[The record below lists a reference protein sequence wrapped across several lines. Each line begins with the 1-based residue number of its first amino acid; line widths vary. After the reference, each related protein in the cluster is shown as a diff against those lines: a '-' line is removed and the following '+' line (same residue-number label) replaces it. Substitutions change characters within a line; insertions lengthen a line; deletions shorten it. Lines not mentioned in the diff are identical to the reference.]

1 MTAATDNKAPTP
13 SETDFSETPWLDPQ
27 AVPFIQIKS
36 LGKQFGD
43 FTAVDSISLDIY
55 QGELFTILGG
65 SRCSKS
71 TLLRMLAGFE
81 APSAGQI
88 IIDGVD
94 ISDLPAYD
102 RPVNMM
108 FQSYAVFPHMT
119 AAQNI
124 AYGLKK
130 DRLPSAEI
138 DSRVSEMLE
147 LVQLQDLASRKPKQ
161 LSGGQCQ
168 RVALARALIKRPK
181 VLLLDE
187 PLAAL
192 DKKLREQTQFELM
205 NLQYKLGTTFIVVT
219 HDQEEAMTLSSR
231 VAVMDEGGFVQIGT
245 PLEVYEFPVNRFVA
259 DFFGTINLFDATV
272 TSSTQIDSTT
282 YTIEAALDK
291 TGTLIKADCSH
302 QLKEGDITS
311 IGVRPEKLSISQK
324 KPRGK
329 NLTITSGVVEDL
341 AYYGNRSIYR
351 VRSHSG
357 RIIQVS
363 AQNFQRTKELVLEWD
378 DQVYLSW
385 DSSCSVVLPE

>member
-1 MTAATDNKAPTP
+1 MTAATDTEAPKLP
-13 SETDFSETPWLDPQ
+13 ETDFTETPWLDPK

-36 LGKQFGD
+36 LSKNFAD

-65 SRCSKS
+65 SGCGKS

-81 APSAGQI
+81 TPSAGQI

-119 AAQNI
+119 VAQNI

-130 DRLPSAEI
+130 ERLPKAEI
-138 DSRVSEMLE
+138 TRRVDEMLE
-147 LVQLQDLASRKPKQ
+147 LVQLEDLASRKPKQ

-231 VAVMDEGGFVQIGT
+231 VAVMDAGRFVQIGT
-245 PLEVYEFPVNRFVA
+245 PLQVYEFPVNRFVA
-259 DFFGTINLFDATV
+259 DFFGTINLFDARV
-272 TSSTQIDSTT
+272 TSCTQIDSSTH
-282 YTIEAALDK
+282 TIEAALDK
-291 TGTLIKADCSH
+291 TGTLVKADCNH
-302 QLKEGDITS
+302 PLTAGDIIS

-329 NLTITSGVVEDL
+329 NLTITNGIVEDL

-357 RIIQVS
+357 RMIQVS

-385 DSSCSVVLPE
+385 DSSCSVVLAE

>member
-1 MTAATDNKAPTP
+1 
-13 SETDFSETPWLDPQ
+13 
-27 AVPFIQIKS
+27 
-36 LGKQFGD
+36 
-43 FTAVDSISLDIY
+43 
-55 QGELFTILGG
+55 
-65 SRCSKS
+65 
-71 TLLRMLAGFE
+71 
-81 APSAGQI
+81 
-88 IIDGVD
+88 
-94 ISDLPAYD
+94 
-102 RPVNMM
+102 
-108 FQSYAVFPHMT
+108 
-119 AAQNI
+119 
-124 AYGLKK
+124 
-130 DRLPSAEI
+130 
-138 DSRVSEMLE
+138 MLE
-147 LVQLQDLASRKPKQ
+147 LVQLEDLASRKPKQ

-231 VAVMDEGGFVQIGT
+231 VAVMDAGRFVQIGT
-245 PLEVYEFPVNRFVA
+245 PLQVYEFPVNRFVA
-259 DFFGTINLFDATV
+259 DFFGTINLFDARV
-272 TSSTQIDSTT
+272 TSCTQIDSSSH
-282 YTIEAALDK
+282 TIEAALDK
-291 TGTLIKADCSH
+291 TGTLVKADCNH
-302 QLKEGDITS
+302 PLTAGDIIS

-329 NLTITSGVVEDL
+329 NLTITNGIVEDL

-385 DSSCSVVLPE
+385 DSSCSVVLAE

>member
-1 MTAATDNKAPTP
+1 MTAATDKEAPKLP
-13 SETDFSETPWLDPQ
+13 ETDFTETPWLDPQ

-36 LGKQFGD
+36 LSKEFDD

-65 SRCSKS
+65 SGCGKS

-81 APSAGQI
+81 NPSAGQI

-119 AAQNI
+119 VAQNI

-130 DRLPSAEI
+130 DRLPNAEI
-138 DSRVSEMLE
+138 NSRVQEMLE
-147 LVQLQDLASRKPKQ
+147 LVQLQDLAARKPKQ

-192 DKKLREQTQFELM
+192 DKKLREQTQFELI
-205 NLQYKLGTTFIVVT
+205 NLQHKLGTTFIVVT
-219 HDQEEAMTLSSR
+219 HDQEEAMRMSDR
-231 VAVMDEGGFVQIGT
+231 IAVFNAGSIEQIGT
-245 PLEVYEFPVNRFVA
+245 PQEVYERPQTKFVASFLGVSNIFSGQEAQDIFGTSTMVNIRPERVKLVPADTALKADESGVIGTIIEASYIGATTIYLVQTQSGHRVIATRLNEELPDQINRF
-259 DFFGTINLFDATV
+259 
-272 TSSTQIDSTT
+272 
-282 YTIEAALDK
+282 K
-291 TGTLIKADCSH
+291 TGD
-302 QLKEGDITS
+302 
-311 IGVRPEKLSISQK
+311 
-324 KPRGK
+324 
-329 NLTITSGVVEDL
+329 
-341 AYYGNRSIYR
+341 R
-351 VRSHSG
+351 VGALWKSDHSAV
-357 RIIQVS
+357 IP
-363 AQNFQRTKELVLEWD
+363 T
-378 DQVYLSW
+378 
-385 DSSCSVVLPE
+385 

>member
-1 MTAATDNKAPTP
+1 MTAATDKEAPKLP
-13 SETDFSETPWLDPQ
+13 ETDFTETPWLDPL
-27 AVPFIQIKS
+27 AAPFIQIKS
-36 LGKQFGD
+36 LSKEFDD

-65 SRCSKS
+65 SGCGKS

-81 APSAGQI
+81 NPSAGQI

-119 AAQNI
+119 VAQNI

-130 DRLPSAEI
+130 DRLPNAEI
-138 DSRVSEMLE
+138 NSRVQEMLE
-147 LVQLQDLASRKPKQ
+147 LVQLQDLAARKPKQ

-192 DKKLREQTQFELM
+192 DKKLREQTQFELI
-205 NLQYKLGTTFIVVT
+205 NLQHKLGTTFIVVT

-231 VAVMDEGGFVQIGT
+231 VAVMDAGRFVQIGT
-245 PLEVYEFPVNRFVA
+245 PLEVYEFPLNRFVA

-272 TSSTQIDSTT
+272 TSSVQVDSCTH
-282 YTIEAALDK
+282 TIEAALDK
-291 TGTLIKADCSH
+291 TGTLVKADCSH
-302 QLKEGDITS
+302 QLNQGDIIS

-329 NLTITSGVVEDL
+329 NLTITNGIVEDL

-357 RIIQVS
+357 RMIQVS